1 MLTFSKA
8 ANTHTK
14 KKKFLR
20 QDDTKRKRGGRGR
33 ERASSSSKS
42 ASSKR
47 ESGGRDKARDRCS
60 SLFTRASLSL
70 SLSLLDVIISMRGAK
85 KNEEVKTKPPC
96 VFCCVPKVFS
106 SSLSSLS
113 SLSSS

>member
-8 ANTHTK
+8 ANTQK
-14 KKKFLR
+14 KKSLFVKTTQNAKKEEEEESARRRRRRALLQR
-20 QDDTKRKRGGRGR
+20 ERVEDVIKRGIVVLLF
-33 ERASSSSKS
+33 SL
-42 ASSKR
+42 
-47 ESGGRDKARDRCS
+47 AR
-60 SLFTRASLSL
+60 LSL

-85 KNEEVKTKPPC
+85 KKNEEVKTKPPC
-96 VFCCVPKVFS
+96 VFCCVPNVFS

>member
-8 ANTHTK
+8 ANTQK
-14 KKKFLR
+14 KKSFFVKTTQNAKEEEEEESARRRRRRALLQR
-20 QDDTKRKRGGRGR
+20 ERVEDVIKRGIVVLLF
-33 ERASSSSKS
+33 SL
-42 ASSKR
+42 
-47 ESGGRDKARDRCS
+47 AR
-60 SLFTRASLSL
+60 LSL

-113 SLSSS
+113 SS